1 MNEMTNQETDT
12 ALILENELKRRVRE
26 VAGELVRSVVRDVM
40 AQELQKQKENML
52 LEVSLAVGKML
63 RVIEEEDR
71 RPLWEA
77 TPEEFGLTAKDLNT
91 HMIGKELPDALREKD
106 V

>member
-1 MNEMTNQETDT
+1 
-12 ALILENELKRRVRE
+12 
-26 VAGELVRSVVRDVM
+26 
-40 AQELQKQKENML
+40 ML

-63 RVIEEEDR
+63 RVIEEEGR

-91 HMIGKELPDALREKD
+91 HMIEKDLPDALREQT
-106 V
+106 

>member
-91 HMIGKELPDALREKD
+91 HMIGKELPDALREQT
-106 V
+106 